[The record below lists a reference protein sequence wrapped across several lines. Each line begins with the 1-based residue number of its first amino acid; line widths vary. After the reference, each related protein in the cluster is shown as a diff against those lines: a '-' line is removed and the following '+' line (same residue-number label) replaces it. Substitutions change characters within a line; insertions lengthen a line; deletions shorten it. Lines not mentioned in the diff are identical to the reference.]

1 MTVRIRERDALDT
14 AVLVSILLHVVLLN
28 ALPGWR
34 EWQQSQSQVPVPIL
48 ARVLPEQFPAERAA
62 DLPQE
67 RAALLPQSS
76 PSVTRPSPPKRS
88 EPQRAEASVRE
99 VLAPAVNEPEST
111 QDSSKRAAEPSTSV
125 AGASVTAPRSEPV
138 SPPPAAPTADAGTL
152 AQYRL
157 AIISI
162 AKGFNRYPRIAVENS
177 WQGRTEVRMTVRA
190 DGTIASLGLRSGS
203 GHEILD
209 RQALD
214 MIGNA
219 APQVP
224 LPAQLRGREFALD
237 IPVIF
242 SLNEVAR

>member
-1 MTVRIRERDALDT
+1 MTLRARERDALGT
-14 AVLVSILLHVVLLN
+14 AVLASILLHVALLN

-34 EWQQSQSQVPVPIL
+34 EWQRSAPPAPIV
-48 ARVLPEQFPAERAA
+48 ARVLAEPTF
-62 DLPQE
+62 LE
-67 RAALLPQSS
+67 RAALLTQSS
-76 PSVTRPSPPKRS
+76 ARVAIPLPPKRS
-88 EPQRAEASVRE
+88 EPQRATTSAREA
-99 VLAPAVNEPEST
+99 LAPASKAPEPA
-111 QDSSKRAAEPSTSV
+111 QDSSKSAAEPSASV
-125 AGASVTAPRSEPV
+125 AVATVTAPRSDPV
-138 SPPPAAPTADAGTL
+138 SPPPAAPTLDAGTL

-162 AKGFNRYPRIAVENS
+162 AKGFNRYPRLAVEND
-177 WQGRTEVRMTVRA
+177 WQGRTEVRMTVGA

-219 APQVP
+219 APQVS
-224 LPAQLRGREFALD
+224 LPVSLRGREFVID

-242 SLNEVAR
+242 SLKEAER

>member
-1 MTVRIRERDALDT
+1 MRLRARERDALGT
-14 AVLVSILLHVVLLN
+14 AVLASILLHVALFN
-28 ALPGWR
+28 SLPGWR
-34 EWQQSQSQVPVPIL
+34 EWQRASPPIVARLL
-48 ARVLPEQFPAERAA
+48 AEPSP
-62 DLPQE
+62 PE

-76 PSVTRPSPPKRS
+76 ASLAKPSPPKRS
-88 EPQRAEASVRE
+88 EPQRGETSVRE
-99 VLAPAVNEPEST
+99 ALAPAVNEPEFA
-111 QDSSKRAAEPSTSV
+111 QDSSKSAAEPSTSV
-125 AGASVTAPRSEPV
+125 AKATLTSPRSEPV
-138 SPPPAAPTADAGTL
+138 SPTPARPTADAETL

-162 AKGFNRYPRIAVENS
+162 AKVFNRYPRIAVENN
-177 WQGRTEVRMTVRA
+177 WQGRAEVRMTVGA

-224 LPAQLRGREFALD
+224 LPALLHGREFALD

-242 SLNEVAR
+242 SLNEAER